1 MLSHFS
7 HIQLFATLW
16 MVARHAPLSMRFS
29 RQEYRSGLR
38 SPPPGDLP
46 YPGIKPMSLTS
57 PALAGG
63 FFTTS
68 TTWEAHIYLLSIRT
82 LTTSCEELTRW
93 KRLWCWEGLEAGEGD
108 DRGWDSWKASL
119 TRWAWVWVNSGSWWW
134 TGKPGMLQFMGSQRW
149 GTELTETWKSFR
161 SGSALKNPPAV
172 QETQVMW
179 FHPCIRKISSRRAW
193 QLTPVFLP
201 GESHR

>member
-1 MLSHFS
+1 MIPQYFIITNKGKESEKEYTYTCVLSHFS

-29 RQEYRSGLR
+29 RQEYRSGLQ

-108 DRGWDSWKASL
+108 DRGWDGWMASL
-119 TRWAWVWVNSGSWWW
+119 IRWTWTLGDGDGQGVLACCNS
-134 TGKPGMLQFMGSQRW
+134 W
-149 GTELTETWKSFR
+149 GRKELDTTEWLNSIYIYTYINHIYRIILLYTW
-161 SGSALKNPPAV
+161 N
-172 QETQVMW
+172 
-179 FHPCIRKISSRRAW
+179 
-193 QLTPVFLP
+193 
-201 GESHR
+201 